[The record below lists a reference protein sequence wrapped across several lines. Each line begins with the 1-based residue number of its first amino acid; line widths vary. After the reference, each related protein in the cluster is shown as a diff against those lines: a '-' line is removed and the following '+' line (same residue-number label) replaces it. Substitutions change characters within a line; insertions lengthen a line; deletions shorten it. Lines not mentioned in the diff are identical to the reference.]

1 MLQSLCVAE
10 TEAVAGRTKVG
21 SRLAEWYVQYGVTML
36 LYGGILRFSSLSGG
50 ALRFKACSE

>member
-10 TEAVAGRTKVG
+10 TKAVAGRTKLG

-50 ALRFKACSE
+50 ALRF